1 MSMTSCA
8 PAGRALSLARTQRTP
23 RQAHVMTCRG
33 RRRPTPAPGRRGRR
47 RRACCVTLTLS
58 INPHPAPGAYDDLRR
73 AQKAGTSAW
82 PAWPAAARLLREA
95 AGAPAWPRPDLPFL
109 FAGAVVE
116 ADKVQV
122 YVNNDAARDVQG
134 VMLASDAE
142 AVD

>member
-1 MSMTSCA
+1 M
-8 PAGRALSLARTQRTP
+8 
-23 RQAHVMTCRG
+23 
-33 RRRPTPAPGRRGRR
+33 PGRRGGR
-47 RRACCVTLTLS
+47 RRACCATLTLRLTPY
-58 INPHPAPGAYDDLRR
+58 PHPAPCAYDDLRR

-122 YVNNDAARDVQG
+122 YVKNDAARDVQG